1 MVNFVSPCSMTQ
13 GWVPFGISVDQ
24 MNPETRFLLSFF
36 CWLFSEDHLGHCFQC
51 MHIYIYLCLYLYID
65 PQNQTFQWTKNDNF
79 NPICSMYGI
88 YINKYPKDDAVVYTV
103 LSENSTSTGYI
114 IKKWPCAWENR
125 PFPSNLNYHMIV
137 GYIYSIISSP
147 LSHFITT

>member
-1 MVNFVSPCSMTQ
+1 MFDDTRVGTFRNLCRPDESWNPFSP
-13 GWVPFGISVDQ
+13 
-24 MNPETRFLLSFF
+24 FLLLLTIFWRSSRA
-36 CWLFSEDHLGHCFQC
+36 LLP
-51 MHIYIYLCLYLYID
+51 MYAYIYIYLCLYLYID